1 MECKMDK
8 VPLLGVMGTALHL
21 IGKSAK
27 KMYAEYELNRMQS
40 GILFVLHREKSISQ
54 KELAKRMNVT
64 PPSITSTIKKMEK
77 DGYIA
82 RKVDEKDQR
91 VMRLTMTEKGES
103 CVDYVIQT
111 AEKMDELVFEGMSAE
126 EKMLF
131 RRLLMQIIENLE
143 QKE

>member
-1 MECKMDK
+1 MECNSERI
-8 VPLLGVMGTALHL
+8 PLLGVMGRALHL

-27 KMYAEYELNRMQS
+27 KMYAEYDLNKMQS
-40 GILFVLHREKSISQ
+40 GILFVLHREKSMSQ

-103 CVDYVIQT
+103 CIDYVMQN
-111 AEKMDELVFEGMSAE
+111 AERMDELVFGGMSAE

-131 RRLLMQIIENLE
+131 RRLLMQIIDNLE
-143 QKE
+143 QEE